1 MKDHIVQEV
10 RDARAAVAADFD
22 FDLHKFFAWA
32 KAHTAAERKAK
43 HRLPTSPDKSRETT
57 GGASLSRVTRK
68 HSVRAPVAPLERQ
81 AASRA

>member
-10 RDARAAVAADFD
+10 REARAAVAADFG

-43 HRLPTSPDKSRETT
+43 QWLPTGPKKTRTTTSVTALSPV
-57 GGASLSRVTRK
+57 ARK
-68 HSVRAPVAPLERQ
+68 HRVRPSGGSA
-81 AASRA
+81 

>member
-22 FDLHKFFAWA
+22 FDLHKFFVWA

-43 HRLPTSPDKSRETT
+43 HRLPTAPNKALDTT
-57 GGASLSRVTRK
+57 GGAMKSPEPQKRRVR
-68 HSVRAPVAPLERQ
+68 SSGV
-81 AASRA
+81 SG